1 MVTKLAK
8 KTATATSTDGRAATG
23 APGKPARASSRSVG
37 GSCPLALVTGASS
50 GIGEALAHCFANA
63 GYDVILVARSAEKLK
78 ALAIALTSRHGVTAH
93 VKAAD
98 LSAPG
103 AAAKLGAALKRK
115 KLAPDVLVN
124 CAGVLSQ
131 GLFTS
136 MSAATHQQMVDLN
149 ISGLTAM
156 ISEFLPGMA
165 DRAAQGTR
173 GRILNVASIA
183 AFQPV
188 PSLATYAASKAF
200 VLSLTESLA
209 EEMKGTGVTVT
220 ALCPGMTATAMLTGA
235 ASANDKVS
243 RIPAFMV
250 GEVNDVAR
258 QGFEACLR
266 GDVICVPGAVNR
278 AVTLG
283 SRATPKWLVRKIGG
297 LIVRQAF

>member
-8 KTATATSTDGRAATG
+8 KTAGNTAGETAGRAVGDKVSAKT
-23 APGKPARASSRSVG
+23 ARPV
-37 GSCPLALVTGASS
+37 ALVTGASS
-50 GIGEALAHCFANA
+50 GIGEALAHCFAKA
-63 GYDVILVARSAEKLK
+63 GHDVILVARSSDKLK
-78 ALAIALTSRHGVTAH
+78 VLAAELKSRYG
-93 VKAAD
+93 AAAYVEAVD
-98 LSAPG
+98 LSVQG
-103 AAAKLGAALKRK
+103 AAAKLGVTLKRK
-115 KLAPDVLVN
+115 KLVPDVLVN

-131 GLFTS
+131 GLFTRL
-136 MSAATHQQMVDLN
+136 SAATQQQMIDLN
-149 ISGLTAM
+149 VSGLTSM

-165 DRAAQGTR
+165 ERAGQGTR

-183 AFQPV
+183 AFQPI

-220 ALCPGMTATAMLTGA
+220 ALCPGVTATAMLKGA
-235 ASANDKVS
+235 ASANDKLGQL
-243 RIPAFMV
+243 PAFMV

-258 QGFEACLR
+258 QGFEACMR

-297 LIVRQAF
+297 LIARNAL